1 MKYVEGNIMV
11 IRDMFKDDIN
21 RPINGV
27 VKVDEDTEKVLA
39 QELDEYVITRE
50 LKKHFISFFNY
61 YDDAFDTPTSDI
73 GVWISGFFGSG
84 KSHFLKM
91 LSYLLENRTVEG
103 VKTAERF
110 RGKFEDDAATF
121 MLVDKATKA
130 PTETILFN
138 IDIEGPINKDDT
150 AVIRVF
156 AKMFYNHLGFYGEN
170 LKVAKLEQYV
180 HRCGKT
186 EEFHRVFEEKNGSSW
201 VESRDAF
208 AFFEDDVVETL
219 QEVLAMS
226 ETAAHH
232 WFDGT
237 ETVEISIAQLVLEMK
252 EYVEKKPKNFR
263 MLFMIDEVGQYI
275 GSNVSMLT
283 NLQSLVEKIGSE
295 CNGKI
300 WVCCT
305 GQEALDD
312 IIKVRQNEFSRI
324 QARFKS
330 RLSLTSSSV
339 DEVIQR
345 RLLKKKPEAETKLVT
360 VYEENDSIL
369 RNIFTF
375 KTQDARADL
384 KGYQNVTEFVSN
396 FPFVPYQ
403 FILIQQIF
411 AEIRKHGNAGKHY
424 SGAERSM
431 LDGFQISA
439 KKIQEKDQYALATL
453 SSFYDSIHTF
463 LDGAIRRVIDRC
475 ERAANEGLGVE
486 VFDVEILKL
495 LYLIKYI
502 DDVKSNVDNIV
513 ILMAD
518 DIRVNKGVL
527 KEAVKES
534 LARLLSQNYIAR
546 VGDTYNF
553 LTDEEQDI
561 QRDINETVVD
571 TSGIVERIAHTIFG
585 DIYQTKKFRYNSKY
599 DFSYDQMVDN
609 ITIGALTNGMKL
621 RFLTVASDLERSQE
635 LKLMTD
641 SKNAVIVVLDD
652 TDYFES
658 IEKAMKIRKYVKTRN
673 INQLSTSIQNII
685 KQQQEEASKYE
696 FEAIEQLSNAIISAK
711 FYIDGEKIE
720 LRSGSVSVKEEDP
733 IKKEV
738 EIKKAKA
745 RNIIDQGLEYL
756 VSNVY
761 RDLELITK
769 NYESDADIAAILKG
783 SFKDGV
789 IAGYEPNAE
798 AASKVEEFLE
808 MQSVQ
813 NRPTSMSDIQSRYQS
828 IPYGWKEI
836 DIASVVAMLV
846 YDQKVTI
853 KYAGSTIQ
861 PNNPK
866 LPDLLRKKSEIGK
879 TGISKRQ
886 VISLSKMKS
895 AKELL
900 REFLDVMDVPD
911 DEDGMV
917 LFIVDRFTKLKNH
930 YDELLNKY
938 NKNKYPDRVLVIK
951 SSKLLEDILSQQ
963 KDNIALIERVLS
975 KENELF
981 DNKEDIQRVE
991 SFFKNQVV
999 VFDAATKL
1007 IEDMRNDLD
1016 YLSKEETANEAL
1028 NQIRLI
1034 TMIPTNGTY
1043 NYRRIPELNELMNK
1057 VHEGHDKL
1065 LDGKREELLEI
1076 VRQCLE
1082 AIHTASQHGVNVKT
1096 IITTADSFYTQK
1108 KERIAELKSIA
1119 LLDALLPQMLTYK
1132 DETLDKIENMQKPVA
1147 PQIVK
1152 PQGTSHP
1159 IKNEPNKI
1167 YKTLNRQIVFPAKTL
1182 ESESDIDIYVE
1193 KMREQL
1199 KQLIKNCDGI
1209 KLS

>member
-1 MKYVEGNIMV
+1 MI

-61 YDDAFDTPTSDI
+61 YDDVFDTPTSDI

-91 LSYLLENRTVEG
+91 LSYLLQNRTVQG
-103 VKTAERF
+103 IKTAERF
-110 RGKFEDDAATF
+110 RTKFEDDAATF
-121 MLVDKATKA
+121 MLVDKATQA

-180 HRCGKT
+180 DRSGKT
-186 EEFHRVFEEKNGSSW
+186 DEFRRVFEEKNGSSW
-201 VESRDAF
+201 VDARDAF

-219 QEVLAMS
+219 QQVLGMS

-295 CNGKI
+295 CKGKI

-345 RLLKKKPEAETKLVT
+345 RLLKKKPEVETKLAT
-360 VYEENDSIL
+360 VYEENDSVL

-375 KTQDARADL
+375 KSDDARADL
-384 KGYQNVTEFVSN
+384 QGYQNVTEFVSN

-439 KKIQEKDQYALATL
+439 KKIQEKDEYALATL

-486 VFDVEILKL
+486 LFDVEILKL
-495 LYLIKYI
+495 LYLIRYI

-513 ILMAD
+513 ILMAN
-518 DIRVNKGVL
+518 DIRVDKVVL
-527 KEAVKES
+527 KESVKES

-571 TSGIVERIAHTIFG
+571 TSGIVERIAQTIFG

-599 DFSYDQMVDN
+599 DFAYDQMVDN

-652 TDYFES
+652 TPYFES

-685 KQQQEEASKYE
+685 KQQQEEAGKYE
-696 FEAIEQLSNAIISAK
+696 SEAIEQLSNAIISAK
-711 FYIDGEKIE
+711 FYIDGEKVE
-720 LRSGSVSVKEEDP
+720 LRAGSVSVKEEDP
-733 IKKEV
+733 IKKEI

-745 RNIIDQGLEYL
+745 KNIVDQGLEYL
-756 VSNVY
+756 VSHVY

-789 IAGYEPNAE
+789 IAGCEVNAE
-798 AASKVEEFLE
+798 AAAKVEEFLE
-808 MQSVQ
+808 IQSVQ
-813 NRPTSMSDIQSRYQS
+813 NRPTSMADIQSRYQT

-836 DIASVVAMLV
+836 DIAAVVAMLI

-861 PNNPK
+861 PDNPK
-866 LPDLLRKKSEIGK
+866 LIDLLRKKSEIGK
-879 TGISKRQ
+879 AGISKRQ
-886 VISLSKMKS
+886 VISLSKMKNV
-895 AKELL
+895 KELL
-900 REFLDVMDVPD
+900 REYLDVMDVPD

-917 LFIVDRFTKLKNH
+917 QFIITGFSALKEKYETLLKK
-930 YDELLNKY
+930 YDV
-938 NKNKYPDRVLVIK
+938 NKYPDKALVIK
-951 SSKLLEDILSQQ
+951 SAQLMDNILSQQ
-963 KDNIALIERVLS
+963 KDNIALIERVLN

-981 DNKEDIQRVE
+981 DNKEDVQRVE
-991 SFFKNQVV
+991 SFFKNQVS

-1016 YLSKEETANEAL
+1016 YLSKEPTANEAL
-1028 NQIRLI
+1028 NQLRLI
-1034 TMIPTNGTY
+1034 TLVPSNGAY
-1043 NYRRIPELNELMNK
+1043 DYKRIPELNDLMSK

-1065 LDGKREELLEI
+1065 LDAKREELLEI

-1082 AIHTASQHGVNVKT
+1082 AIHTASQNGTDLKT
-1096 IITTADSFYTQK
+1096 VISMADTFYTQRK
-1108 KERIAELKSIA
+1108 ARIAELKSIA

-1132 DETLDKIENMQKPVA
+1132 DETVDKIERLQRPA
-1147 PQIVK
+1147 SPQTTK
-1152 PQGTSHP
+1152 PQGTVQP
-1159 IKNEPNKI
+1159 VQNEIKKV
-1167 YKTLNRQIVFPAKTL
+1167 YKSLNRQVVFPAKMI
-1182 ESESDIDIYVE
+1182 ESEADVDSYVE

-1199 KQLIKNCDGI
+1199 KQLLKNCDGI
-1209 KLS
+1209 KLN